1 VVEGT
6 AKMIILSPGGTVDS
20 FKVKAGEIVFIPPGY
35 LHYLESVDAEKQ
47 LILSYSLGMN
57 DQKT

>member
-1 VVEGT
+1 MVQGQLLF
-6 AKMIILSPGGTVDS
+6 MDILWS
-20 FKVKAGEIVFIPPGY
+20 FINARPIVFIPPGY